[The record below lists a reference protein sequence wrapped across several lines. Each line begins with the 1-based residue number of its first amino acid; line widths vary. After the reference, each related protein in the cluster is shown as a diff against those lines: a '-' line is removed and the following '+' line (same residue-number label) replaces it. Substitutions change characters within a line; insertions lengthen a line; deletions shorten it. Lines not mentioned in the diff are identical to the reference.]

1 MSNRITTAARKSTR
15 PLQVASVSSL
25 VFLSGGFL
33 SYGNN
38 VRQLSDHLLIT
49 GFFFLCMWIAC
60 RLFSEGMQRRLK
72 LEGITPAAA
81 EGPVYSFVLYLEI
94 VKHVVGVSFTLGWMA
109 GVMFCWDKF
118 GDKYILVPFA
128 ASLTVSVICFMI
140 TFGLSRFVDRLRWQD
155 SQD

>member
-1 MSNRITTAARKSTR
+1 MSNRITSAARKSTR

-72 LEGITPAAA
+72 LEGITPANRYWLSPPM
-81 EGPVYSFVLYLEI
+81 GHRDISQRD
-94 VKHVVGVSFTLGWMA
+94 KNVS
-109 GVMFCWDKF
+109 
-118 GDKYILVPFA
+118 
-128 ASLTVSVICFMI
+128 
-140 TFGLSRFVDRLRWQD
+140 GL
-155 SQD
+155 